1 MRSTIKRMLNCG
13 FDIEQGYCTVAVTN
27 SPTPD
32 KSISKPSGKSSGNS
46 QPADRPVVTLL
57 VRGAVLGV
65 GAIAGIVTGLAI
77 AFVRPDLVWQPSFNF
92 LNYKKQQFTLSSE
105 ALFDVDKASIRP
117 ESFRLLDEVAAQL
130 PLDKGK
136 RVRINGHVD
145 ATTGNALTLSYLR
158 AASVRDYLARLRGEQ
173 NYYWMVIG
181 YGATRPLAS
190 SAGEGNSKSNRR
202 IEIFVDD

>member
-1 MRSTIKRMLNCG
+1 M
-13 FDIEQGYCTVAVTN
+13 TN

-32 KSISKPSGKSSGNS
+32 KGTSKSIGKPSSNLPS
-46 QPADRPVVTLL
+46 DHPVMTLL
-57 VRGAVLGV
+57 VRSTVLGV

-92 LNYKKQQFTLSSE
+92 LNYKKQQFTLASD
-105 ALFDVDKASIRP
+105 ALFESDKASIRP

-130 PLDKGK
+130 PLEKGK
-136 RVRINGHVD
+136 RIRINGHTDVASTD
-145 ATTGNALTLSYLR
+145 NALTLSYLR
-158 AASVRDYLARLRGEQ
+158 ASAVKEYLVRLRGEQ
-173 NYYWMVIG
+173 SYYWTVVG

-190 SAGEGNSKSNRR
+190 SAGDSNSKGNRR

>member
-1 MRSTIKRMLNCG
+1 M
-13 FDIEQGYCTVAVTN
+13 VAVTN

-32 KSISKPSGKSSGNS
+32 KSISKPVNKSSGNS
-46 QPADRPVVTLL
+46 QQTGRPIVTLL
-57 VRGAVLGV
+57 LRSTVLGI
-65 GAIAGIVTGLAI
+65 GAIAGIFTGLVI
-77 AFVRPDLVWQPSFNF
+77 ALVRPDLVWQPSFNF
-92 LNYKKQQFTLSSE
+92 LNYKKQQFTLSSD

-136 RVRINGHVD
+136 RVRINGHMD
-145 ATTGNALTLSYLR
+145 AATGNALTLSYLQ
-158 AASVRDYLARLRGEQ
+158 ASSVRDYLSRLRGEQ
-173 NYYWMVIG
+173 NYYWIVIG
-181 YGATRPLAS
+181 YGAARPLAS